1 MSRALTAERGDDTL
15 QSPSVGTWTPA
26 LTLGAVV
33 RPGAVIGTL
42 RRVGRVWQLVSPEGA
57 EAQIATVRAR
67 GPVMFG
73 DTLYSLGQTDLTVGQ
88 LGGVAGETPAAAG
101 LVAVRAPMAG
111 TLYRRAAPDQ
121 PELAA
126 QGVAVRALTTVALI
140 EVMKTFTPLHA
151 GAEGVIE
158 RWLAKDGAGVEAG
171 EVLAWVRPTAS

>member
-26 LTLGAVV
+26 LSLGAVV
-33 RPGAVIGTL
+33 YPGAVIGSLT
-42 RRVGRVWQLVSPEGA
+42 RVGRVWRVTAPEGA

-67 GPVMFG
+67 GPVMYG
-73 DTLYSLGQTDLTVGQ
+73 DSLYSLGQTELTTGQ
-88 LGGVAGETPAAAG
+88 LGGGGEAPDAAG

-126 QGVAVRALTTVALI
+126 QGVAVRALSTVALI

-171 EVLAWVRPTAS
+171 EVLVWVRPAAS

>member
-26 LTLGAVV
+26 LSLGAVV
-33 RPGAVIGTL
+33 YPGAVIGSLT
-42 RRVGRVWQLVSPEGA
+42 RVGRVWRVTAPEGA

-67 GPVMFG
+67 GPVMYG
-73 DTLYSLGQTDLTVGQ
+73 DSLYSLGQTELTAGQ
-88 LGGVAGETPAAAG
+88 LGRGGEAPDATG

-126 QGVAVRALTTVALI
+126 QGVAVRALSTVALI

-151 GAEGVIE
+151 GAEGVVE

-171 EVLAWVRPTAS
+171 EVLAWVRPAAS

>member
-1 MSRALTAERGDDTL
+1 LTAERSDDTL
-15 QSPSVGTWTPA
+15 QSPSVGSWTPA

-33 RPGAVIGTL
+33 RPGAVIGGL
-42 RRVGRVWQLVSPEGA
+42 RRVGRVWQIIAPEGA
-57 EAQIATVRAR
+57 EVQIATARAR

-73 DTLYSLGQTDLTVGQ
+73 DALYSLGQTELTVGQ
-88 LGGVAGETPAAAG
+88 LGGGGEVADAAG

-121 PELAA
+121 PELAP
-126 QGVAVRALTTVALI
+126 QGLAVRALTTVALI

-151 GAEGVIE
+151 GAEGVVE

>member
-15 QSPSVGTWTPA
+15 LSPSVGTWTPS

-33 RPGAVIGTL
+33 ATGAVIGSL
-42 RRVGRVWQLVSPEGA
+42 RRVGRVWTIVAPEGA
-57 EAQIATVRAR
+57 DAQIATVRAR
-67 GPVMFG
+67 GPVMYG
-73 DTLYSLGQTDLTVGQ
+73 DSLYSLGQTELTVGQ
-88 LGGVAGETPAAAG
+88 LGGGGEVADAAG

-126 QGVAVRALTTVALI
+126 QGLAVRALTTVALI

-158 RWLAKDGAGVEAG
+158 RWVSKDGAGVEAG
-171 EVLAWVRPTAS
+171 EVLAWVRPAAP

>member
-1 MSRALTAERGDDTL
+1 LTAERGDDTL
-15 QSPSVGTWTPA
+15 QSPSVGTWTPD

-33 RPGAVIGTL
+33 RPGAVIGSL
-42 RRVGRVWQLVSPEGA
+42 RRVGRVWPIVAPEGA

-67 GPVMFG
+67 GPVMYG
-73 DTLYSLGQTDLTVGQ
+73 DSLYSLGQTELTVGQ
-88 LGGVAGETPAAAG
+88 LGGVGEAPDAAG
-101 LVAVRAPMAG
+101 LLAVRAPMAG

-126 QGVAVRALTTVALI
+126 QGLAVRALTTVALV

-158 RWLAKDGAGVEAG
+158 RWVAKDGAGVEAG